1 MNWIGQHIVS
11 LIARF
16 RSDVYLED
24 ISTGTIASG
33 SHLGLDSNNKIVK
46 AVDGGGDLTSI
57 VAGTGL
63 SGTSLTGPIPT
74 LNVDASQTQI
84 TAVGTIGTGTWRAD
98 PIATPYIADDAITE
112 DKLANTLLAEI
123 DANTAKV
130 TNSDQSKSDIDALGI
145 TTVGTIDTGAWNGD
159 AIASAYLDPDT
170 AHLTTA
176 QTFTGSKTMGTDVK
190 LNFRDANS
198 TISSPTANDL
208 EIAATDITLDAA
220 GGIFMEASDVTMFDP
235 VDGGNPSFSIGANS
249 GDRFVTTAIYNGGAQ
264 TLDSVAF
271 QTFTTSTGANDGRYI
286 WYVDEVELARL
297 LDDGLLVYGYVNS
310 IGDGAFVQTRNT
322 TASSATEGGKLKL
335 VCDDGAAMGD
345 DHRLGVIEFQGAEDA
360 SSNRQTGASIQAMC
374 DAAWSASENGT
385 RLEFYTMDGNASSEL
400 SLTLDSDLL
409 ATFAGAATITGL
421 TTLSGN
427 LTFDSVAL
435 TGIQTSAESFV
446 DNDTSLMTSA
456 AINDAIIKGGN
467 TTTIK
472 VLPYQFMQNEE
483 GGVNKSVQFDQS
495 GTIGV
500 KSTSADGELFAF
512 VEIPIGKTATSVTVY
527 GNDTNN
533 VVQVYNLNI
542 DASAALGTTD
552 GSGNNITNSGGCV
565 VGTACDIVDTDAT
578 ATNYL
583 VIEVTVIAISD
594 IVYGAVV
601 TISG

>member
-1 MNWIGQHIVS
+1 MKWIGQNIYDQIS
-11 LIARF
+11 RF
-16 RSDVYLED
+16 RNDVYLED

-33 SHLGLDSNNKIVK
+33 AHLGLDSNNKIVK

-84 TAVGTIGTGTWRAD
+84 TAVGTIGTG
-98 PIATPYIADDAITE
+98 
-112 DKLANTLLAEI
+112 
-123 DANTAKV
+123 V
-130 TNSDQSKSDIDALGI
+130 
-145 TTVGTIDTGAWNGD
+145 WNGT
-159 AIASAYLDPDT
+159 AIASAYLDADT
-170 AHLTTA
+170 AHLSGT
-176 QTFTGSKTMGTDVK
+176 QDITGEKTIGGEAAPTNK
-190 LNFRDANS
+190 LYFRDGNS
-198 TISSPTANDL
+198 YINSPTANDL

-220 GGIFMEASDVTMFDP
+220 TSVKIETSDLTMYDP
-235 VDGGNPSFSIGANS
+235 VNDGNPTISLGSSATNRFEIKTAYNS
-249 GDRFVTTAIYNGGAQ
+249 GAQ
-264 TLDSVAF
+264 TLDEVYF
-271 QTFTTSTGANDGRYI
+271 NTYTTSSTANDGRYI
-286 WYVDEVELARL
+286 WQVDEVELARL
-297 LDDGLLVYGYVNS
+297 LDGGLYVSGYINANS
-310 IGDGAFVQTRNT
+310 DGAYVQSRNT
-322 TASSATEGGKLKL
+322 TTSSATEGGKLRL
-335 VCDDGAAMGD
+335 ICDDGAAMAD

-360 SSNRQTGASIQAMC
+360 SSSRQTGASIQAMC

-435 TGIQTSAESFV
+435 TGVQTSAESFA

-456 AINDAIIKGGN
+456 AIDDAIIKGGSA
-467 TTTIK
+467 TIIK
-472 VLPYQFMQNEE
+472 VLPRDFMANED
-483 GGVNKSVQFDQS
+483 GGVNKSILYDDT

-500 KSTSADGELFAF
+500 RTSSDNSELYAF
-512 VEIPIGKTATSVTVY
+512 VEIPVGKTATSVIVY

-533 VVQVYNLNI
+533 VVEVFEADIN
-542 DASAALGTTD
+542 ASGLADKTPGA
-552 GSGNNITNSGGCV
+552 GCV
-565 VGTACDIVDTDAT
+565 VGTACDITDVAAD

-583 VIEVTVIAISD
+583 AIRVTTTAAASD
-594 IVYGAVV
+594 IVYGAAV

>member
-1 MNWIGQHIVS
+1 MKWIGQHIYDLVS
-11 LIARF
+11 RF
-16 RSDVYLED
+16 RNDVYLED

-33 SHLGLDSNNKIVK
+33 AHLGLDSNNKIVK

-74 LNVDASQTQI
+74 LNVDATQAGI
-84 TAVGTIGTGTWRAD
+84 TGLGTITSGTWRS
-98 PIATPYIADDAITE
+98 E
-112 DKLANTLLAEI
+112 
-123 DANTAKV
+123 TAV
-130 TNSDQSKSDIDALGI
+130 IE
-145 TTVGTIDTGAWNGD
+145 
-159 AIASAYLDPDT
+159 SAYLDTDT

-198 TISSPTANDL
+198 TINSPTANDL

-220 GGIFMEASDVTMFDP
+220 GGIFMEASDVTMYDP
-235 VDGGNPSFSIGANS
+235 VNDGNPTISLGSSATNRFEIKTAYNS
-249 GDRFVTTAIYNGGAQ
+249 GAQ
-264 TLDSVAF
+264 TLDEVYF
-271 QTFTTSTGANDGRYI
+271 NTYTTSGTTNDGRYI
-286 WYVDEVELARL
+286 WQVDEVELCRFLDSGIAVTGNVSITDADARL
-297 LDDGLLVYGYVNS
+297 
-310 IGDGAFVQTRNT
+310 
-322 TASSATEGGKLKL
+322 TATDTATSSATQGGTLRL
-335 VCDDGAAMGD
+335 QANDGAAMAD
-345 DHRLGVIEFQGAEDA
+345 DHRLGVIEFVGAEDA
-360 SSNRQTGASIQAMC
+360 SSNFTEGARIQAMC

-385 RLEFYTMDGNASSEL
+385 RLEFYTTDGNASSEL

-456 AINDAIIKGGN
+456 AIDDAIIKGGSA
-467 TTTIK
+467 TIIK
-472 VLPYQFMQNEE
+472 VLPRDFMANED
-483 GGVNKSVQFDQS
+483 GGVNKSILYDDT

-500 KSTSADGELFAF
+500 RTSSDNSELYAF
-512 VEIPIGKTATSVTVY
+512 VEIPVGKTATSVIVY

-533 VVQVYNLNI
+533 VVEVFEADIN
-542 DASAALGTTD
+542 ASGLADKTPGA
-552 GSGNNITNSGGCV
+552 GCV
-565 VGTACDIVDTDAT
+565 VGTACDITDVAAD

-583 VIEVTVIAISD
+583 AIRVTTTAAASD
-594 IVYGAVV
+594 IVYGAAV